1 MDLSLNLQYLFAD
14 SSLNINLARKSKM
27 AESQRADWTI
37 TNIWYL
43 ALMTFGY
50 IFGEIA
56 HFLINTTSKE
66 VARGKKHRFFLL
78 LW

>member
-1 MDLSLNLQYLFAD
+1 
-14 SSLNINLARKSKM
+14 M
-27 AESQRADWTI
+27 AESQRSDWTA
-37 TNIWYL
+37 TNICYL

-66 VARGKKHRFFLL
+66 VARGKINYVHIYKTGQLNQL
-78 LW
+78 QQGL

>member
-1 MDLSLNLQYLFAD
+1 
-14 SSLNINLARKSKM
+14 M
-27 AESQRADWTI
+27 AESQRSDWTA
-37 TNIWYL
+37 TNIAYL

-66 VARGKKHRFFLL
+66 VARGKNNCCSSKIN
-78 LW
+78 

>member
-1 MDLSLNLQYLFAD
+1 
-14 SSLNINLARKSKM
+14 M
-27 AESQRADWTI
+27 AESQRSDWTA
-37 TNIWYL
+37 TNICYL

-66 VARGKKHRFFLL
+66 VARGKNNCLNINRNCGLNLTNKSCGQIKKNKE
-78 LW
+78 

>member
-1 MDLSLNLQYLFAD
+1 
-14 SSLNINLARKSKM
+14 M

-66 VARGKKHRFFLL
+66 VARGKKILFYF
-78 LW
+78 

>member
-1 MDLSLNLQYLFAD
+1 
-14 SSLNINLARKSKM
+14 M
-27 AESQRADWTI
+27 AESQRSDWTT
-37 TNIWYL
+37 TNIFYL

-66 VARGKKHRFFLL
+66 VARGKINYIYKSKYT
-78 LW
+78 LWSN

>member
-1 MDLSLNLQYLFAD
+1 
-14 SSLNINLARKSKM
+14 M
-27 AESQRADWTI
+27 AESQRADWTV

-66 VARGKKHRFFLL
+66 VARGKDHQFTFLFAFIGMGLLFEFDHRVFI
-78 LW
+78 

>member
-1 MDLSLNLQYLFAD
+1 
-14 SSLNINLARKSKM
+14 M
-27 AESQRADWTI
+27 AESQRSDWTA
-37 TNIWYL
+37 TNIAYL

-66 VARGKKHRFFLL
+66 VARGKISCINLNTHCGQIKQTFFEVKFKLRFVIWL
-78 LW
+78 

>member
-1 MDLSLNLQYLFAD
+1 
-14 SSLNINLARKSKM
+14 M
-27 AESQRADWTI
+27 AESQRSDWTA
-37 TNIWYL
+37 TNIAYL

-66 VARGKKHRFFLL
+66 VARGKNNCLYLNNKTQKN
-78 LW
+78 

>member
-1 MDLSLNLQYLFAD
+1 
-14 SSLNINLARKSKM
+14 M
-27 AESQRADWTI
+27 AESTRSDWTA
-37 TNIWYL
+37 TNICYL

-66 VARGKKHRFFLL
+66 VARGKNNCLYLNKNCGQNLANKY
-78 LW
+78 WAQSQKKKD

>member
-1 MDLSLNLQYLFAD
+1 
-14 SSLNINLARKSKM
+14 M
-27 AESQRADWTI
+27 AESLRSDWTI

-66 VARGKKHRFFLL
+66 VARGKKYFHPLKP
-78 LW
+78 

>member
-1 MDLSLNLQYLFAD
+1 
-14 SSLNINLARKSKM
+14 M
-27 AESQRADWTI
+27 AESQRSDWTA
-37 TNIWYL
+37 TNICYL

-66 VARGKKHRFFLL
+66 VARGKNNCLNLNKNCGQNLTNKSCGQIKVK
-78 LW
+78 